1 MGKCSPLNI
10 SELNLVMIKDGDHSK
25 RSQQVTFHRLHAL
38 LRRSTNVKSRSSVK
52 ICFFITSSSL
62 FVAFPFKFDT
72 RMLNFRERTL
82 HPFAKKQYICFA
94 SH

>member
-1 MGKCSPLNI
+1 MRKCFSPLNI

-25 RSQQVTFHRLHAL
+25 RPQQVTFHRLHAL

-52 ICFFITSSSL
+52 ICFFITFSSL

-72 RMLNFRERTL
+72 RKANFTL
-82 HPFAKKQYICFA
+82 HSFAKKQYICFA